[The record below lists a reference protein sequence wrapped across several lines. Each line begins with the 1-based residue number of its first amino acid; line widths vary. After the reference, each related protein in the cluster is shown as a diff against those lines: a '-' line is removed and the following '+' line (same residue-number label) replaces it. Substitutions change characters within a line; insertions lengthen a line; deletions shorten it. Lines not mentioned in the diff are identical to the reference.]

1 MTKRVTTA
9 AGGINILQ
17 LKVLR
22 RRHRLQRFSID
33 AAQTLTLNGPSLLGG
48 VSAEVLGQARDQQMT
63 QIINRQARSGQ
74 SFRNASTYKIRIL
87 NFSLKNNSCQIEM
100 RIVLLR

>member
-48 VSAEVLGQARDQQMT
+48 VSAEVLGRARDQQMT

-87 NFSLKNNSCQIEM
+87 NFFVKNNSCQIEI

>member
-87 NFSLKNNSCQIEM
+87 NFFVKNNCQIEM
-100 RIVLLR
+100 RIAN